1 MPPPVSSLYNMIA
14 CPVCY
19 TAVDPRLCRRWRL
32 ELQEAARYSLGVKEM
47 LPEDRPRERLATLG
61 AAALSNHELLAI
73 LIGSGTSRLKVLQIA
88 QALLHRFQ
96 GLAGLARASTDDL
109 CQVPGIGPVR
119 AVELKACLELGRRL
133 LTAPDLDRPVIRCPA
148 DAAHLVL
155 DMGLLEQEHL
165 RVLLL
170 NTKNHVLG
178 VHEVYKGSLNSSLI
192 RVGELFREA
201 IRQNCAAIILVHNHP
216 SGDPS
221 PSRDDIQVTRQAVAA
236 GKLLDVE
243 LLDHLIIGGSERWLS
258 MKERGL
264 GFD

>member
-1 MPPPVSSLYNMIA
+1 MAITE
-14 CPVCY
+14 
-19 TAVDPRLCRRWRL
+19 TA
-32 ELQEAARYSLGVKEM
+32 EYQLGVKEM
-47 LPEDRPRERLATLG
+47 LPEDRPRERLASLG
-61 AAALSNHELLAI
+61 ATSLSNHELLAI
-73 LIGSGTSRLKVLQIA
+73 LIGSGTSGHNVLQVA
-88 QALLHRFQ
+88 QMLLHRFQ
-96 GLAGLARASTDDL
+96 GLAGLARASVDDL
-109 CQVPGIGPVR
+109 CHVPGIGRVR

-133 LTAPDLDRPVIRCPA
+133 LTAPDLDRPIIRSPA

-178 VHEVYKGSLNSSLI
+178 IHEVYKGSLNSSLI
-192 RVGELFREA
+192 RVGELFKEA
-201 IRQNCAAIILVHNHP
+201 LRQNCAAIILVHNHP

-221 PSRDDIQVTRQAVAA
+221 PSRDDIQVTRHSVEA
-236 GKLLDVE
+236 GGLLDVAV
-243 LLDHLIIGGSERWLS
+243 LDHLIVGRGDRWLS

>member
-1 MPPPVSSLYNMIA
+1 MALSE
-14 CPVCY
+14 
-19 TAVDPRLCRRWRL
+19 TA
-32 ELQEAARYSLGVKEM
+32 EYSLGVKEM

-61 AAALSNHELLAI
+61 AASLANQELLAI
-73 LIGSGTSRLKVLQIA
+73 LIGSGTSRHNVLQVS
-88 QALLHRFQ
+88 QTLLHSFQ
-96 GLAGLARASTDDL
+96 GLAGLARASVDDL
-109 CQVPGIGPVR
+109 RRVPGIGPVR

-133 LTAPDLDRPVIRCPA
+133 LTAPDLDRPIIRCPA

-192 RVGELFREA
+192 RVGELFKEA
-201 IRQNCAAIILVHNHP
+201 IRQNCAALVLVHNHP

-221 PSRDDIQVTRQAVAA
+221 PSRDDLQVTRQAVQA

-243 LLDHLIIGGSERWLS
+243 VLDHLVIGRGDRWLS